1 MTDIGKIVRVPL
13 REVWAHEALGLTTWL
28 ENNIDVI
35 NDIIDLEL
43 TNAEREKAVG
53 DFNVDL
59 TAEDRNGNL
68 VVIEN
73 QLGKSDHDHLGKIL
87 TYLSN
92 IGAKVA
98 IWIVANPRAEH
109 VKAVSWINES
119 NLADFYLLKLEAIK
133 IGGSEPA
140 PLLTLISE
148 PSDESRRVGETKK
161 ELSER
166 HEVRERWWTQLLDQA
181 KRRTKLHAN
190 ISPGKNNW
198 VGAGAGKSGLAYNYF
213 ALRHRT
219 GIELYIDT
227 GDKNEN
233 EAIFDRLYQKKN
245 EIESVFGGDL
255 SWERID
261 RKRACR
267 IAKYYD
273 GGGYSDNEDKW
284 PKLQDHLINA
294 MISFHKAI
302 SPYLKS

>member
-1 MTDIGKIVRVPL
+1 MADIGRIVRVAL

-35 NDIIDLEL
+35 NNIVALEL

-98 IWIVANPRAEH
+98 IWIVADPRAEH

-119 NLADFYLLKLEAIK
+119 ELADFYLLKLEAIK
-133 IGGSEPA
+133 IGDSEPA
-140 PLLTLISE
+140 PLLTLISG

-166 HEVRERWWTQLLDQA
+166 HGIREKWWAQLLGKA
-181 KRRTKLHAN
+181 KNRTKLHAK

-198 VGAGAGKSGLAYNYF
+198 VGTGAGKSGLAYNYF
-213 ALRHRT
+213 VLQHGT

-227 GDKNEN
+227 GDKDEN
-233 EAIFDRLYQKKN
+233 EEIFDRLYKEKSN
-245 EIESVFGGDL
+245 IETIFGDDL
-255 SWERID
+255 SWQRLD
-261 RKRACR
+261 TKRACR
-267 IAKYYD
+267 IAKYYED
-273 GGGYSDNEDKW
+273 GGYRDDEDEW
-284 PKLQDHLINA
+284 PKLQDRLINA

-302 SPYLKS
+302 SPYLKT